1 MLNWLGHILK
11 REGENEHWDGLLKVG
26 GQEEDQELLGEGQS
40 RKSKTELGGRA
51 GKQPKRLHKTESV
64 GQTAWRP
71 CAATGAIRLDD
82 DDDDDLTNFSVSW
95 EIDYQWSPT
104 KNTGLQA

>member
-40 RKSKTELGGRA
+40 RKSKTKLGGRA
-51 GKQPKRLHKTESV
+51 GK
-64 GQTAWRP
+64 
-71 CAATGAIRLDD
+71 
-82 DDDDDLTNFSVSW
+82 
-95 EIDYQWSPT
+95 
-104 KNTGLQA
+104 